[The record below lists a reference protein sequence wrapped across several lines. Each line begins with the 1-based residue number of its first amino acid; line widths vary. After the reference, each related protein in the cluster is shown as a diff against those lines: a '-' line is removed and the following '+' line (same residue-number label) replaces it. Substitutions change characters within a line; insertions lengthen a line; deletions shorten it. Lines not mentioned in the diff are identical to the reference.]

1 MTSPARVRMLS
12 FFLRGGTKSVL
23 LKAGFLIALIAIA
36 DWRADKDVTLGFLYL
51 FPMLMV
57 GSVLKRWQIGMVAAL
72 CTFLAEIF
80 DSFEWRPSAGIPRD
94 ILIFAAFLGMGLFVY
109 EVVRSRQAALRHLNQ
124 IESESEARRAA
135 EEQLKVLVD
144 SSPVA
149 IFTADACGTV
159 LQANDAA
166 HRLFALSPGGLPGRA
181 IRQYL
186 PSLMNVPAPEPNGP
200 SFRTVMQARGQRQDG
215 ESFLADIWF
224 STYRTSVGS
233 RLAAM
238 VMDTSE
244 DLRNREE
251 YSLHQ
256 LLAAS
261 RILVGA
267 VSHEVRNVCGAI
279 AVVHENLA
287 RNSSLAHNKDFE
299 ALGTLIETL
308 EKIAALELRQTPY
321 PATRVDLPAL
331 LEELRIVVEPA
342 LREEGIEVSWDI
354 QPGLPAVWADRQ
366 SLMQVFLNLTKNSQR
381 AMQDRPFPQLK
392 IVARDEGQRV
402 AVRVQDTGG
411 GVLHPE
417 HLFRPFQPGAQST
430 GLGVYLSRALMRS
443 FRGELRYEPEPPSG
457 RGQAGSTFVVE
468 LSTVLAGQL
477 PGAANLP
484 DAVKLPEAVKLKEGH
499 GTGNPDSTGG
509 RPQSVP
515 GQPQP
520 VVAD

>member
-1 MTSPARVRMLS
+1 MTKLTRIPMLS
-12 FFLRGGTKSVL
+12 FFLRGGTRSVL
-23 LKAGFLIALIAIA
+23 LKAGALIAVIAFA

-57 GSVLKRWQIGMVAAL
+57 GSVLKRWQIGIVAAI
-72 CTFLAEIF
+72 CTLLAEVF
-80 DSFEWRPSAGIPRD
+80 DSFDWRPSAGIPRD
-94 ILIFAAFLGMGLFVY
+94 ILIFSAFLGMGLFVY
-109 EVVRSRQAALRHLNQ
+109 EVVRSRQAALTHLKQ

-149 IFTADACGTV
+149 IFTADAYGTV
-159 LQANDAA
+159 LQGNDAA
-166 HRLFALSPGGLPGRA
+166 HRLFALPPGSLPGLS

-186 PSLMNVPAPEPNGP
+186 PSLLNVPAPELNGP
-200 SFRTVMQARGQRQDG
+200 SFRTVMQCRGQRQDG
-215 ESFLADIWF
+215 EAFLADIWF

-238 VMDTSE
+238 VVDTSE

-251 YSLHQ
+251 YSLQQ

-279 AVVHENLA
+279 AVVHENLT

-299 ALGTLIETL
+299 ALGTLIQTL

-321 PATRVDLPAL
+321 PAARVDLPAL
-331 LEELRIVVEPA
+331 LEELRIVIEAA

-354 QPGLPAVWADRQ
+354 QPGLPPVWADRQ

-381 AMQDRPFPQLK
+381 AMLDQASRQLK
-392 IVARDEGQRV
+392 IAAGIEGSWV
-402 AVRVQDTGG
+402 TVRVQDTGG
-411 GVLHPE
+411 GVLHPD

-430 GLGVYLSRALMRS
+430 GLGVYLSRALLRS
-443 FRGELRYEPEPPSG
+443 FRGDLRYEPEAHG
-457 RGQAGSTFVVE
+457 AVFVVE
-468 LSTVLAGQL
+468 LSPVPAG
-477 PGAANLP
+477 N
-484 DAVKLPEAVKLKEGH
+484 LKEGN
-499 GTGNPDSTGG
+499 GAGNPDSLGG
-509 RPQSVP
+509 RSRPVP

>member
-1 MTSPARVRMLS
+1 MTEPARIPMLS
-12 FFLRGGTKSVL
+12 FFLRGGTKAVL
-23 LKAGFLIALIAIA
+23 LKAAILIALIAVA

-57 GSVLKRWQIGMVAAL
+57 GSVLKRWQIAIVAAL
-72 CTFLAEIF
+72 CTLLAELF

-109 EVVRSRQAALRHLNQ
+109 EVVRSRQAALGHLKQ

-149 IFTADACGTV
+149 IFTADTYGTV

-166 HRLFALSPGGLPGRA
+166 HRLFGLAPGALPGQS

-186 PSLMNVPAPEPNGP
+186 PSLVNVPSLETNGP
-200 SFRTVMQARGQRQDG
+200 SFRTVMQCRGRRQDG
-215 ESFLADIWF
+215 EAFLADLWF

-238 VMDTSE
+238 VVDTSE

-287 RNSSLAHNKDFE
+287 RNSVLANNKDFE
-299 ALGTLIETL
+299 ALGTLIQAL
-308 EKIAALELRQTPY
+308 EKIAALELRQTAY
-321 PATRVDLPAL
+321 QPARVDLPAL
-331 LEELRIVVEPA
+331 LEELRIVIEAA
-342 LREEGIEVSWDI
+342 LREDGIDVFWDI
-354 QPGLPAVWADRQ
+354 EPGLPAVWADRQ

-381 AMQDRPFPQLK
+381 AMLGRPSRQLQ
-392 IVARDEGQRV
+392 IAARAEADRV
-402 AVRVQDTGG
+402 AVRVRDTGG

-430 GLGVYLSRALMRS
+430 GLGVYLSRALLRS
-443 FRGELRYEPEPPSG
+443 FRGDLRYEAESG
-457 RGQAGSTFVVE
+457 GATFIVE
-468 LSTVLAGQL
+468 LSPVL
-477 PGAANLP
+477 AANL
-484 DAVKLPEAVKLKEGH
+484 KESYGP
-499 GTGNPDSTGG
+499 GSPDSAGG
-509 RPQSVP
+509 RSQSVP

-520 VVAD
+520 AVAD

>member
-1 MTSPARVRMLS
+1 MTEPARIPMLS
-12 FFLRGGTKSVL
+12 FFLRGGKKSVL
-23 LKAGFLIALIAIA
+23 LKAGLLIALIAFA

-57 GSVLKRWQIGMVAAL
+57 GSVLKRWQIGIAAAL
-72 CTFLAEIF
+72 CTFLTEEF
-80 DSFEWRPSAGIPRD
+80 DSFDWRPAAGIPRD

-109 EVVRSRQAALRHLNQ
+109 EVVRSRQAALQHLRQ
-124 IESESEARRAA
+124 IEAESEARRAA

-144 SSPVA
+144 SSPAA
-149 IFTADACGTV
+149 IFTADSDGRV

-166 HRLFALSPGGLPGRA
+166 HRLFALPPGSLPGRS

-186 PSLMNVPAPEPNGP
+186 PSLENVPAPELNGP
-200 SFRTVMQARGQRQDG
+200 SFRTVMQCRGQRQDG
-215 ESFLADIWF
+215 EAFLADIWF

-238 VMDTSE
+238 VVDTSE

-256 LLAAS
+256 LLAAA

-331 LEELRIVVEPA
+331 LEELRIVIEAA
-342 LREEGIEVSWDI
+342 LRDEGIDVSWDI
-354 QPGLPAVWADRQ
+354 EPGLPAVWADRQ

-381 AMQDRPFPQLK
+381 AMLDQPSRQLQ
-392 IVARDEGQRV
+392 IVARSDGHRV

-411 GVLHPE
+411 GVLDPA

-430 GLGVYLSRALMRS
+430 GLGVYLSRALLRS
-443 FRGELRYEPEPPSG
+443 FRGDLRYEPERSG
-457 RGQAGSTFVVE
+457 AVFVVE
-468 LSTVLAGQL
+468 LSPAPTG
-477 PGAANLP
+477 N
-484 DAVKLPEAVKLKEGH
+484 LKESYGP
-499 GTGNPDSTGG
+499 GNPDSVGG
-509 RPQSVP
+509 RSQPVP

>member
-1 MTSPARVRMLS
+1 MTEPARIPMLS

-23 LKAGFLIALIAIA
+23 LKAGLLIAGIAVA

-57 GSVLKRWQIGMVAAL
+57 GSILKRWQIAMVAAL
-72 CTFLAEIF
+72 CTFLAEVF
-80 DSFEWRPSAGIPRD
+80 DSFDFRPSAGIPRD

-109 EVVRSRQAALRHLNQ
+109 EVVRSRTAALTHLKQ

-149 IFTADACGTV
+149 IFTADSCGTV

-166 HRLFALSPGGLPGRA
+166 HRLFAVPSGSLPGRS

-186 PSLMNVPAPEPNGP
+186 PSLVNVPSPAPNGP
-200 SFRTVMQARGQRQDG
+200 SFRTVMQCRGQRQDG
-215 ESFLADIWF
+215 EAFLSDIWF
-224 STYRTSVGS
+224 STYRTSMGS

-238 VMDTSE
+238 VVDTSE

-287 RNSSLAHNKDFE
+287 RNNLLAHNKDFE

-308 EKIAALELRQTPY
+308 EKIATLELRQTPY
-321 PATRVDLPAL
+321 PAVRVDLPAL
-331 LEELRIVVEPA
+331 LEELRIIVEPA
-342 LREEGIEVSWDI
+342 LREEGIEMSWDI
-354 QPGLPAVWADRQ
+354 EPGLPAVWADRQ

-381 AMQDRPFPQLK
+381 AMLDRPARQLK
-392 IVARDEGQRV
+392 VVARAEGQRI

-411 GVLHPE
+411 GVEYPE
-417 HLFRPFQPGAQST
+417 RLFRPFQPGAQST

-443 FRGELRYEPEPPSG
+443 FRGDLRYEPEPLRSG
-457 RGQAGSTFVVE
+457 DRGGSTFVVE
-468 LSTVLAGQL
+468 LSPVLAG
-477 PGAANLP
+477 N
-484 DAVKLPEAVKLKEGH
+484 LKETYGA
-499 GTGNPDSTGG
+499 GNPDSSD
-509 RPQSVP
+509 RRSQPVP

>member
-1 MTSPARVRMLS
+1 MLS
-12 FFLRGGTKSVL
+12 FFLRGGKKSVL
-23 LKAGFLIALIAIA
+23 LKAGLLIAIIAFA

-57 GSVLKRWQIGMVAAL
+57 GSVLNRWQIASVAAL

-80 DSFEWRPSAGIPRD
+80 DSFDFRPSAGIPRD

-109 EVVRSRQAALRHLNQ
+109 EVVRSRQAAQRHLDQ
-124 IESESEARRAA
+124 IEAESEARRAA

-149 IFTADACGTV
+149 IFTADSDGTV

-166 HRLFALSPGGLPGRA
+166 HRLFAVSPGSLRGRP

-186 PSLMNVPAPEPNGP
+186 PSLVNVPLPAANSP
-200 SFRTVMQARGQRQDG
+200 SFRTVMQCRGRRQDG
-215 ESFLADIWF
+215 EAFLADIWF

-238 VMDTSE
+238 VVDTSD

-287 RNSSLAHNKDFE
+287 RNNSFGHSKDFE

-321 PATRVDLPAL
+321 PPARVDLPAL
-331 LEELRIVVEPA
+331 LDELRIVVEPA
-342 LREEGIEVSWDI
+342 LREEGIDVSWEI
-354 QPGLPAVWADRQ
+354 ESGLPQVWADRQ
-366 SLMQVFLNLTKNSQR
+366 SLMQVFLNLTKNSEQ
-381 AMQDRPFPQLK
+381 AMQGRPVRQLR
-392 IVARDEGQRV
+392 IVARTEGQCV
-402 AVRVQDTGG
+402 AVRIQDTGG
-411 GVLHPE
+411 GVRYPE
-417 HLFRPFQPGAQST
+417 RLFRPFQPGAQST

-443 FRGELRYEPEPPSG
+443 FRGDLRYEPNSG
-457 RGQAGSTFVVE
+457 LGSDQEGSTFVVE
-468 LSTVLAGQL
+468 LSPAT
-477 PGAANLP
+477 AANLGNN
-484 DAVKLPEAVKLKEGH
+484 LKETYGP
-499 GTGNPDSTGG
+499 GNPDSAGG
-509 RPQSVP
+509 RSQPVP

>member
-1 MTSPARVRMLS
+1 MTKPAHVPMLS
-12 FFLRGGTKSVL
+12 IFLRGGTRAVL
-23 LKAGFLIALIAIA
+23 LKAGVLIAIIAIA

-57 GSVLKRWQIGMVAAL
+57 GSVLKRWQIGIVAAL
-72 CTFLAEIF
+72 CTLLAEIF
-80 DSFEWRPSAGIPRD
+80 DSFEWRAASGIPRD
-94 ILIFAAFLGMGLFVY
+94 ILVFAAFLGMGLFVY
-109 EVVRSRQAALRHLNQ
+109 EVVRSRQAAQRHLNQ

-149 IFTADACGTV
+149 IFTADTYGSV

-166 HRLFALSPGGLPGRA
+166 HRLFALSPGALPGRS

-186 PSLMNVPAPEPNGP
+186 PSLVNVPAPAPNGP
-200 SFRTVMQARGQRQDG
+200 SFRTVMQCRGQRQDG
-215 ESFLADIWF
+215 EAFLADIWF
-224 STYRTSVGS
+224 STYRTSVGP

-238 VMDTSE
+238 VVDTSE

-287 RNSSLAHNKDFE
+287 RNSSLANNKDFE

-321 PATRVDLPAL
+321 PAAPVKLPAL

-342 LREEGIEVSWDI
+342 LREEGIDVCWDI

-381 AMQDRPFPQLK
+381 AMLDQPVRALK
-392 IVARDEGQRV
+392 ITARAEGQRIV
-402 AVRVQDTGG
+402 VRVQDTGG
-411 GVLHPE
+411 GVSNPE
-417 HLFRPFQPGAQST
+417 RLFHPFQSGAQAT

-443 FRGELRYEPEPPSG
+443 FHGELRYEAGQHSG
-457 RGQAGSTFVVE
+457 KGHGGATFVVE
-468 LSTVLAGQL
+468 LS
-477 PGAANLP
+477 P
-484 DAVKLPEAVKLKEGH
+484 
-499 GTGNPDSTGG
+499 
-509 RPQSVP
+509 
-515 GQPQP
+515 
-520 VVAD
+520 

>member
-1 MTSPARVRMLS
+1 
-12 FFLRGGTKSVL
+12 
-23 LKAGFLIALIAIA
+23 
-36 DWRADKDVTLGFLYL
+36 
-51 FPMLMV
+51 
-57 GSVLKRWQIGMVAAL
+57 
-72 CTFLAEIF
+72 
-80 DSFEWRPSAGIPRD
+80 
-94 ILIFAAFLGMGLFVY
+94 
-109 EVVRSRQAALRHLNQ
+109 
-124 IESESEARRAA
+124 
-135 EEQLKVLVD
+135 
-144 SSPVA
+144 
-149 IFTADACGTV
+149 

-166 HRLFALSPGGLPGRA
+166 HRLFALSPGALPGRS

-186 PSLMNVPAPEPNGP
+186 PSLVNVPAPAPNGP
-200 SFRTVMQARGQRQDG
+200 SFRTVMQCRGQRQDG
-215 ESFLADIWF
+215 EAFLADIWF
-224 STYRTSVGS
+224 STYRTSVGP

-238 VMDTSE
+238 VVDTSE

-287 RNSSLAHNKDFE
+287 RNSSLANNKDFE

-321 PATRVDLPAL
+321 PAARVDLPAL
-331 LEELRIVVEPA
+331 LEELRIVIEAA
-342 LREEGIEVSWDI
+342 LREEGIGVSWDI
-354 QPGLPAVWADRQ
+354 EPGLPAVWADRQ

-381 AMQDRPFPQLK
+381 AMLDQASRELK
-392 IVARDEGQRV
+392 IVARNEGHHV
-402 AVRVQDTGG
+402 VVRVQDTGG

-443 FRGELRYEPEPPSG
+443 FRGDLRYEPEPHG
-457 RGQAGSTFVVE
+457 AMFVVE
-468 LSTVLAGQL
+468 LSPVLTG
-477 PGAANLP
+477 N
-484 DAVKLPEAVKLKEGH
+484 LKESYGP
-499 GTGNPDSTGG
+499 GNPDSAGG
-509 RPQSVP
+509 RSQSVP

>member
-1 MTSPARVRMLS
+1 MNKPARIPMLS
-12 FFLRGGTKSVL
+12 LFLRGGTQSVL
-23 LKAGFLIALIAIA
+23 LKAGLLIALIAIA
-36 DWRADKDVTLGFLYL
+36 DWRADKEVTLGFLYL
-51 FPMLMV
+51 FPMLLV
-57 GSVLKRWQIGMVAAL
+57 GGVLRRWQIGIVAAL
-72 CTFLAEIF
+72 CTFLAEMF

-94 ILIFAAFLGMGLFVY
+94 ILIFCAFLGMGLFVY
-109 EVVRSRQAALRHLNQ
+109 EVVRSRQAALRHLKQ

-149 IFTADACGTV
+149 IFTADSDGCV
-159 LQANDAA
+159 LQANGAA
-166 HRLFALSPGGLPGRA
+166 HRLFDLPAGSLPGKS
-181 IRQYL
+181 IRDYL
-186 PSLMNVPAPEPNGP
+186 PSLVNVPAPELNGP
-200 SFRTVMQARGQRQDG
+200 SFRTVMQCRGRRQDG
-215 ESFLADIWF
+215 EAFLADIWF

-238 VMDTSE
+238 VVDTSE

-287 RNSSLAHNKDFE
+287 RNSSLAHSKDFE

-321 PATRVDLPAL
+321 PAARVDLPAL
-331 LEELRIVVEPA
+331 LEELRIVIEPA
-342 LREEGIEVSWDI
+342 LREEGIDVSWDI
-354 QPGLPAVWADRQ
+354 EPDLPAVWADRQ

-381 AMQDRPFPQLK
+381 AMLDQPSRELI
-392 IVARDEGQRV
+392 IVARAERDRV
-402 AVRVQDTGG
+402 SVRVQDTGS

-417 HLFRPFQPGAQST
+417 HLFHPFQPGAQST
-430 GLGVYLSRALMRS
+430 GLGVYLSRALVRS
-443 FRGELRYEPEPPSG
+443 FRGDLRYEPEPYG
-457 RGQAGSTFVVE
+457 AGDQKGSMFVVE
-468 LSTVLAGQL
+468 LSPVLT
-477 PGAANLP
+477 ANL
-484 DAVKLPEAVKLKEGH
+484 KEIYGP
-499 GTGNPDSTGG
+499 GNPDSAGG
-509 RPQSVP
+509 RSQPVP